1 VEGPRLLPGTLRAGL
16 EVRASDRG
24 EEQGV
29 ADEER
34 LPVRKVLVPL
44 TVCPGVR
51 RAPSLAAPDLAP
63 VAERRERVGDGRA
76 LGHLELT
83 PGQFGEHP
91 GAGEVV
97 GVDVGV
103 EDVGDTTAALL
114 RKLHE
119 HLRVYGRVD
128 HGGLLARA
136 DEIREAALAGVAHLD
151 YLSLR
156 ARGRNLRGVPGC

>member
-1 VEGPRLLPGTLRAGL
+1 
-16 EVRASDRG
+16 
-24 EEQGV
+24 
-29 ADEER
+29 
-34 LPVRKVLVPL
+34 
-44 TVCPGVR
+44 
-51 RAPSLAAPDLAP
+51 
-63 VAERRERVGDGRA
+63 
-76 LGHLELT
+76 LELT

-103 EDVGDTTAALL
+103 EDDVGDTTAVLL
-114 RKLHE
+114 RESHE
-119 HLRVYGRVD
+119 HLRVHGRVD

-136 DEIREAALAGVAHLD
+136 EEIREAALAGVAHLG